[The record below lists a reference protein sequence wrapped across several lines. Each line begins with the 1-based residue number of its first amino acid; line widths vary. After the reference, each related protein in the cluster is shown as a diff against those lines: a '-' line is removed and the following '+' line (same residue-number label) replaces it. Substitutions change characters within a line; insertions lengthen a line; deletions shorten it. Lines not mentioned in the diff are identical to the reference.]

1 LGFAFEK
8 KSARSTYFTPLED
21 KWTISILQKAHLQ
34 EANDENTINMTMSY
48 DGSTGVITSE
58 AGFEKN
64 GQSIIERKAQVTLP
78 ILTQIPMLIQMMG
91 GVMGL
96 NNGSPL
102 DMIAQ
107 ILASGSAKDMISG
120 ISAMVLNGAKIDKY
134 EVTML
139 GDMTMSVDVNN
150 IYAAIQTVKAMNEA
164 RRNGADEATISQY
177 AESLNSIIQLKM
189 NVKKLGAEL
198 PVKLI
203 ASKMGVEYTVM
214 PAVSFDG
221 KEYTPLTELVDIRSI
236 GYIMNII
243 DMAPLSSAATSFG
256 IIAGNLIRFFTLQSQ
271 EEEPAEE

>member
-1 LGFAFEK
+1 
-8 KSARSTYFTPLED
+8 
-21 KWTISILQKAHLQ
+21 
-34 EANDENTINMTMSY
+34 
-48 DGSTGVITSE
+48 
-58 AGFEKN
+58 
-64 GQSIIERKAQVTLP
+64 
-78 ILTQIPMLIQMMG
+78 
-91 GVMGL
+91 
-96 NNGSPL
+96 
-102 DMIAQ
+102 
-107 ILASGSAKDMISG
+107 MISG

-164 RRNGADEATISQY
+164 RRSGADEATISQY

-271 EEEPAEE
+271 EEEPAEEETQQTFRT